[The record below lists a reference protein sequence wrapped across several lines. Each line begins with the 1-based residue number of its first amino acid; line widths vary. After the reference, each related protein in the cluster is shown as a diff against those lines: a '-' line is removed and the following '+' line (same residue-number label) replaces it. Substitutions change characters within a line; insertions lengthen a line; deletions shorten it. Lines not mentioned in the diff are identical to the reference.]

1 MTVKCAPKLNTK
13 HECKNGNQPFCDLD
27 QVKIHM
33 VLFEA
38 TPNKHEY
45 FINTHAD
52 KPSRAMYYTDENQE
66 DSGWVV
72 SKSIEASWKV
82 GSTWII
88 EKIEC
93 KEEFCPVFIRAA
105 GLPHKGKSI
114 KTSIDKILLFMIII
128 SQIFLRMEA
137 SIWN

>member
-13 HECKNGNQPFCDLD
+13 HECMNGNQAHCNLD

-38 TPNKHEY
+38 TPKKHEY

-52 KPSRAMYYTDENQE
+52 KPSRAMYHTDENHA
-66 DSGWVV
+66 DSGWIV
-72 SKSIEASWKV
+72 SKSIDSSWKV

-93 KEEFCPVFIRAA
+93 NEELCPVFIRAA
-105 GLPHKGKSI
+105 GLK
-114 KTSIDKILLFMIII
+114 
-128 SQIFLRMEA
+128 
-137 SIWN
+137 